1 MSFVRSN
8 YVICQS
14 SDIVSIAGSMALEEE
29 FDELSEEDAADR
41 LLMLATKIDRNGD
54 GKVDKDELE
63 HWIIQSLK

>member
-1 MSFVRSN
+1 MSFVRSI